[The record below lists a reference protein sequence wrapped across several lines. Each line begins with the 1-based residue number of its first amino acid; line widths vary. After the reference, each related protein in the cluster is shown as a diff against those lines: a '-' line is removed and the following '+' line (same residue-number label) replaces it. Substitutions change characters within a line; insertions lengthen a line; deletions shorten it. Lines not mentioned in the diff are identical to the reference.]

1 MTTTTLYPEDLT
13 GRIELEALKGPIRE
27 GGIRTVMA
35 AVPDMRGH
43 LKGKR
48 LNALALLDRLGDS
61 GGNRV
66 AEACAYL
73 LATNISMD
81 PLSGFDLTSWND
93 GYRDMGVDADWRS
106 LRVLP
111 YMSGLALV
119 HCDAVDLEG
128 APIEVAPRQI
138 LRRQLERLTEL
149 GYQVKIGLES
159 EFVLY
164 EGPKPAVGRNI
175 DYDFDLPPQTAN
187 FLGHLE
193 TVLADA
199 GVHVEAV
206 KPEGAAGQFEVTFSY
221 DMTSVM
227 EACDDY
233 TVYRHALRHVAQQ
246 HGMTASFMAA
256 PETGVGSGL
265 HLHLSLW
272 RDDRPVFAT
281 ASHRDLPTEAMA
293 HSIAG
298 LMAAMPHL
306 APLYAPT
313 TNSYKRYATRHSFA
327 PYSMSWG
334 PDNRGCAIRVT
345 GHGQGTHLEI
355 RLGGADANPYL
366 LTAATLAS
374 IAHGLDNKLPPPP
387 PCLGDAYTDHSFL
400 PLPRDLAEAL
410 SDFQTSTLAHDL
422 LGTPIVVHYARAAQA
437 EVDEQRS
444 TVTDVERRRLTLA

>member
-1 MTTTTLYPEDLT
+1 MTTQLFPEDLT
-13 GRIELEALKGPIRE
+13 GRIDLEALKDPMLQ

-35 AVPDMRGH
+35 AIPDMRGH

-48 LNALALLDRLGDS
+48 LSSLALLNRLGED

-66 AEACAYL
+66 AEACAYI
-73 LATNISMD
+73 LATNADMD
-81 PLSGFDLTSWND
+81 PLSGFDLTSWTD
-93 GYRDMGVDADWRS
+93 GFQDMGVEADWPS

-111 YMSGLALV
+111 YMSSLALV
-119 HCDAVDLEG
+119 HCDAVDLDG

-138 LRRQLERLTEL
+138 LRRQLERLAEL
-149 GYQVKIGLES
+149 GYQAQIGLES

-164 EGPKPAVGRNI
+164 TGLEPAVGRNI
-175 DYDFDLPPQTAN
+175 DYGLDLPPQTAN

-193 TVLADA
+193 TVLPDA
-199 GVHVEAV
+199 GVPVEAV
-206 KPEGAAGQFEVTFSY
+206 KPEGAPGQFEVTFPH
-221 DMTSVM
+221 DKASVM
-227 EACDDY
+227 EACDNY

-272 RDDRPVFAT
+272 RNSQPVFAT
-281 ASHRDLPTEAMA
+281 ASHRDMPTEAMR
-293 HSIAG
+293 HSVAG
-298 LMAAMPHL
+298 LMDAMPHL
-306 APLYAPT
+306 TPLYTPT
-313 TNSYKRYATRHSFA
+313 TNSYKRYATPRSFA
-327 PYSMSWG
+327 PYFMSWG

-374 IAHGLDNKLPPPP
+374 IAHGLDHKLTPPP
-387 PCLGDAYTDHSFL
+387 PCLGDAYADRSSL
-400 PLPRDLAEAL
+400 PLPRDLAEGL
-410 SDFQTSTLAHDL
+410 RDFQTSPLAHDL
-422 LGTPIVVHYARAAQA
+422 FDTQIVVHYARAAQA
-437 EVDEQRS
+437 EVDEQRC
-444 TVTDVERRRLTLA
+444 TVTDVERRHLATA